1 MFNTGV
7 RAQSW
12 AAYFL
17 SLSFDAMLRE
27 LQIVYWRIL
36 MCAKKKHLQITF
48 VGYMQCP
55 AGLVMNDILI
65 SRLDMAN
72 SELNESC
79 RAWQLR
85 RPWRYASN

>member
-55 AGLVMNDILI
+55 ARLVMNDILI

>member
-1 MFNTGV
+1 VFNTGV
-7 RAQSW
+7 GAQSW

-48 VGYMQCP
+48 LGYTQCP

-65 SRLDMAN
+65 SKTRHGK
-72 SELNESC
+72 
-79 RAWQLR
+79 
-85 RPWRYASN
+85 